1 MFPLHHTNQYD
12 IVHFWDINSTCSRT
26 GERYKEVKFLVYL
39 LVRAGFNCRLFDS
52 LSWTIQPV
60 SSSCNPTSCLPS
72 PFIFIPWRGYP
83 LPPLFSSDI
92 PLLHTPDSFIPPLA
106 TTAVAHNAT
115 VTELGFSSVPPQWS
129 VASIRFTTNWTRA
142 YSKLFTI
149 KPERRLS
156 SCC

>member
-1 MFPLHHTNQYD
+1 MVVWLFPLHHTQTNTILCIFKISIQRALVPTRNIKRSSFLFTSWFGLD
-12 IVHFWDINSTCSRT
+12 SIVVCPTVYPGPSSPSLQAATQ
-26 GERYKEVKFLVYL
+26 LVVCHL
-39 LVRAGFNCRLFDS
+39 L
-52 LSWTIQPV
+52 
-60 SSSCNPTSCLPS
+60 
-72 PFIFIPWRGYP
+72 
-83 LPPLFSSDI
+83 LFSSHGEDI
-92 PLLHTPDSFIPPLA
+92 PLLHIPDSFIPPLA